1 MLCQFIALWG
11 PMFLSSLTLS
21 ISNPGFTFGYEPNTK
36 MPCLASTCLILMD
49 LAVFYLHPIILKCRI
64 SILKKQQEG
73 IKGSR
78 DLRLRQEYERNSK
91 TLIRLN
97 QQFYSFKKLEL
108 NFETI
113 VQMTLSLLLY
123 FYSTST
129 TRTEHSLLSLFNK
142 ESAYDHLAR
151 NETCFGVNLSNDS
164 KIGIQVNFL
173 KCLPTTAAIILNF
186 SLSFIS
192 FTRYNLN

>member
-1 MLCQFIALWG
+1 MLCQFITLWG

-36 MPCLASTCLILMD
+36 MSCLASTCLILMD

-78 DLRLRQEYERNSK
+78 DLRLRQEYETNSK

-108 NFETI
+108 NLETI

-123 FYSTST
+123 FYSTSN
-129 TRTEHSLLSLFNK
+129 TRTSHSLLSVFSK
-142 ESAYDHLAR
+142 ESANDQLSQ
-151 NETCFGVNLSNDS
+151 NETCVSINLSNES
-164 KIGIQVNFL
+164 KIGIEVNFL
-173 KCLPTTAAIILNF
+173 KCLPPTVAIILNF

-192 FTRYNLN
+192 FTR